1 MTRLCNRSLLIA
13 AAGLMVALPV
23 GWASGEQPV
32 VPDGQASPAVPHAM
46 QQMPCGK
53 RTDVVRML
61 RENFGEGLMG
71 RGLADSG
78 AVAEVF
84 TSANGTWT
92 IVATS
97 PNGLS
102 CMIGTGQS
110 WQPVIARDDTI

>member
-1 MTRLCNRSLLIA
+1 MPPH
-13 AAGLMVALPV
+13 MV
-23 GWASGEQPV
+23 
-32 VPDGQASPAVPHAM
+32 

-53 RTDVVRML
+53 RTDVIRML
-61 RENFGEGLMG
+61 RENFGEGPMG

-92 IVATS
+92 IVTTS
-97 PNGLS
+97 PSGLS

-110 WQPVIARDDTI
+110 WQPIVAQDDTI